1 MKYDYSF
8 QGQQSLPIEQHRIA
22 ELIRISDTCSEM
34 KKYQLLEALR
44 QIVSGLRRGS
54 VTIEVNDLVPRMLA
68 VGRTRGTPEFEKA
81 VTNLLA
87 LLAKKIPSS
96 EYSQEFEAFI

>member
-1 MKYDYSF
+1 MKYDYSYRK
-8 QGQQSLPIEQHRIA
+8 QHPTPIDQHRIA

-34 KKYQLLEALR
+34 RKYQLLEALR
-44 QIVSGLRRGS
+44 QIVSDLRKGN
-54 VTIEVNDLVPRMLA
+54 VTLEVSDLVPKMLA

-81 VTNLLA
+81 VTDLLA

-96 EYSQEFEAFI
+96 EYCQEFEVFI